1 MSRQLATED
10 ELKAIDEQVKAG
22 IEDAGRFAE
31 DSPFPDVAETF
42 TDVYVN
48 Y

>member
-1 MSRQLATED
+1 MSRQLTTED
-10 ELKAIDEQVKAG
+10 ELKAIDERVTAR
-22 IEDAGRFAE
+22 IEDAVRFAE

-42 TDVYVN
+42 TYVN